1 MVCQA
6 KLEDLARQFLPGQA
20 EGELLIVLRVG
31 AVINNGGVKL
41 KIVIVKLYLY
51 ESLKM
56 RAYQYLWKLRG
67 EN

>member
-6 KLEDLARQFLPGQA
+6 QLEDLARQFLPGQA

-41 KIVIVKLYLY
+41 KVVLSKSNHI
-51 ESLKM
+51 
-56 RAYQYLWKLRG
+56 
-67 EN
+67 